1 MSNIKDL
8 FKDIDEHLM
17 KDDKPSVYLDNAF
30 KNNKFNQYP
39 FTMLSDLSKIEQNIK
54 YHPEGNVWNHVLM
67 VVDEAASRRNQ
78 SRDSRAL
85 MWSSLLHDTG
95 KGPTT
100 KIRNGRV
107 TSYNHERVGKKM
119 AREFLS
125 HFTEDKA
132 FIDKVAK
139 MVRWHMEA
147 LFVTKGLPF
156 ANVEEMLKDVPLEEI
171 SLLNLS
177 DRLGRGEMSKEKAED
192 EEKGIKI
199 FLEKCRKIQE
209 KNHMVVK

>member
-1 MSNIKDL
+1 MSNIRDV
-8 FKDIDEHLM
+8 FNEINEHIM
-17 KDDKPSVYLDNAF
+17 NDDKPSEYLEGIF
-30 KNNKFNQYP
+30 NNRLNQYP
-39 FTMLSDLSKIEQNIK
+39 FTMLSDLAKIDQNKK

-67 VVDEAASRRNQ
+67 VVDEAAARR
-78 SRDSRAL
+78 SLSKEPRVL
-85 MWSSLLHDTG
+85 MWAALLHDIG

-125 HFTEDKA
+125 CFIEDKV

-171 SLLNLS
+171 SFLNLS
-177 DRLGRGEMSKEKAED
+177 DRLGRGEMTKDKAED

-199 FLEKCRKIQE
+199 FLEKCRQIQE
-209 KNHMVVK
+209 KIK